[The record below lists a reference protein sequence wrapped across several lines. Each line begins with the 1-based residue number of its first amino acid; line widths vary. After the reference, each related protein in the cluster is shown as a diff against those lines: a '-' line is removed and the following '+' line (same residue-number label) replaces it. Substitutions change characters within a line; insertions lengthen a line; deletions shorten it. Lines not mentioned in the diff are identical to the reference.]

1 MGYAARHR
9 AINVWIMH
17 RERTWVILLTGGG
30 ADPHGSKNERASNA
44 AGEFSPS
51 PERRSLFEM
60 TLSRARSIVP
70 LKQIVVIIERAQ
82 KQYWNESLT
91 MLPDAN
97 VIVQPYHRGS
107 ATEVLL
113 AVLTILERDP
123 LARIIAM
130 PSHHYVRNET
140 ALAGSLLDAA
150 TPTAQTRNKLTLIG
164 FKPERADTE
173 SDYIVPGRW
182 FEDGSRSVLR
192 LLKPS
197 GKVRARDLAAR
208 GALWDSSIVAA
219 RALVLLAIFR
229 ARAPRLVDQMETALA
244 QGADV
249 RQRALTLLHA
259 HLPSID
265 LSRLLAHG
273 AEAECRLITA
283 RSCGWSIPA
292 SAQGTVGPLPLR
304 RVAAIA

>member
-30 ADPHGSKNERASNA
+30 ADPHDSKNERVNNAS
-44 AGEFSPS
+44 GEFSPS

-150 TPTAQTRNKLTLIG
+150 TPTAQN
-164 FKPERADTE
+164 E
-173 SDYIVPGRW
+173 
-182 FEDGSRSVLR
+182 
-192 LLKPS
+192 
-197 GKVRARDLAAR
+197 
-208 GALWDSSIVAA
+208 ALDFLN
-219 RALVLLAIFR
+219 AL
-229 ARAPRLVDQMETALA
+229 E
-244 QGADV
+244 G
-249 RQRALTLLHA
+249 
-259 HLPSID
+259 
-265 LSRLLAHG
+265 
-273 AEAECRLITA
+273 
-283 RSCGWSIPA
+283 
-292 SAQGTVGPLPLR
+292 
-304 RVAAIA
+304 